1 MEKFEKEILLA
12 IKSKNIF
19 ESKNFLKNS
28 YFILEEIFKNIN
40 NKMELK
46 LTKKILEILK
56 RLSNKDEIEINLEL
70 LNIYNLIL
78 SNDNNYIFTINEKI
92 ENSILIINN
101 IINILT
107 IFKNFIYNENIFLL
121 KKRLINYIKFIYVNY
136 RKLIQINLI
145 DILNDIKSK
154 FFSENYNNFFNDNK
168 ILNDNINLEN
178 IENILI
184 NTFNYYEQID
194 IINYILNN
202 NNFYEKLNDEQ
213 LSSLSKLLFK
223 YNYNIINIINEEN
236 NNNNNNF
243 EEEKKNYEDDDD
255 YNTFLI
261 IDANIKTKT
270 EIESDF
276 LYNKKFKLNLPK
288 IKNKKFKEFI
298 SKKKDFFHEF
308 NENIKIININ
318 NFNLPY
324 GFNKQILVKNS
335 CIKYFYINNYKNN
348 TLFNIEFEIDK
359 NFRYEYDII
368 LNIYKYKGFNEN
380 ENNKD
385 NIDDNNE
392 ENKEKFIEMFKSE
405 KLEKKSKI
413 ILFCQTPGIYKIEFN
428 NYYSWINEKKINLK
442 MFEFECIE
450 KELYLI
456 NNKYIT
462 KENLYCFYNNEN
474 CHFDMKKIFE
484 EIENNNNNDNNN
496 NNNNKIEINILIF
509 ENKIRIINNDKL
521 ILYEDKNNEL
531 ITNDFFDNNIKDY
544 ISNNNIQND
553 NNNLEIIFFN
563 LNNNLIENFP
573 KISEKIQFLEKLL
586 NESEN
591 NNNENTNKIINE
603 INTISQIGFFPKNF
617 EYTIYNISDSL
628 LFYYF
633 FYSLKNSIHLDLTIA
648 LLNIDKYSL
657 NISIFNDGN
666 IYNKLKDFNYKNKDK
681 NQINDLIKK
690 LNENFNGF
698 DLIITNTDL
707 KDNNNNNNY
716 EKEYNDIINIIK
728 NEKYEP
734 KINIYFYDNIFFN
747 DMIKYIKIFYKYKK
761 TFEINK
767 NNNNEID
774 NTEEED

>member
-1 MEKFEKEILLA
+1 MEKFEKEIILA

-19 ESKNFLKNS
+19 ESINFLKNS
-28 YFILEEIFKNIN
+28 IIILEEIFN
-40 NKMELK
+40 NKNNNNEIK
-46 LTKKILEILK
+46 ITKKILEILK

-70 LNIYNLIL
+70 INIYNLIL
-78 SNDNNYIFTINEKI
+78 LNDNNYNFTINEKI

-107 IFKNFIYNENIFLL
+107 ILKNFIYNENIFLL

-136 RKLIQINLI
+136 KKLIQTNLI
-145 DILNDIKSK
+145 DILNEIKIK
-154 FFSENYNNFFNDNK
+154 FFSENYNNFYNNNK
-168 ILNDNINLEN
+168 ILNNNINLDN
-178 IENILI
+178 IENFLF

-194 IINYILNN
+194 IINYILND

-213 LSSLSKLLFK
+213 LLSLSKLLLK
-223 YNYNIINIINEEN
+223 YNYNIINIVNEDNNNNNEEN
-236 NNNNNNF
+236 NN
-243 EEEKKNYEDDDD
+243 EDDDD

-261 IDANIKTKT
+261 IDAVIKKKA

-276 LYNKKFKLNLPK
+276 LYNKKFKLNFPN
-288 IKNKKFKEFI
+288 INNKKFKDFI
-298 SKKKDFFHEF
+298 SNKKNFFEKF
-308 NENIKIININ
+308 NENNIKIININ
-318 NFNLPY
+318 NFSFPY

-348 TLFNIEFEIDK
+348 TLFNIEFDIDN
-359 NFRYEYDII
+359 NFHNEYDII
-368 LNIYKYKGFNEN
+368 LNIYKYKGNNNDEN
-380 ENNKD
+380 NNDNKD
-385 NIDDNNE
+385 NNNDENNNE
-392 ENKEKFIEMFKSE
+392 ENKEKFIEIFKSE

-442 MFEFECIE
+442 IYEFECIE

-456 NNKYIT
+456 NNNYIT

-474 CHFDMKKIFE
+474 CHFEMKKIIEEFE
-484 EIENNNNNDNNN
+484 NNNNDNNN
-496 NNNNKIEINILIF
+496 NNNDKIEINILIF
-509 ENKIRIINNDKL
+509 ENKLRIINNDKL

-531 ITNDFFDNNIKDY
+531 ITNDFFDNNIKEY
-544 ISNNNIQND
+544 MSNNNIQNN

-563 LNNNLIENFP
+563 LNNNLYENFP

-603 INTISQIGFFPKNF
+603 INTVTQIGFFPKNF
-617 EYTIYNISDSL
+617 EYTIYNISDNL

-633 FYSLKNSIHLDLTIA
+633 YYSLKNSIHLDLTIA
-648 LLNIDKYSL
+648 LLNIDKYCL

-666 IYNKLKDFNYKNKDK
+666 IYNKLKDFDYKNKDK
-681 NQINDLIKK
+681 NKINELIKN

-707 KDNNNNNNY
+707 KDNNNNNY
-716 EKEYNDIINIIK
+716 EKEYNDIINLIK
-728 NEKYEP
+728 NENYEP
-734 KINIYFYDNIFFN
+734 KININCYDDNFFN

-767 NNNNEID
+767 NNNENEIV
-774 NTEEED
+774 EDED